1 MAEPKHEQNLARWA
15 REGRA
20 GSEPVAAATVLLLR
34 DGADGLET
42 LMLRKNSK
50 IAFGGM
56 WVFPGGRV
64 DDADRSGLHDADDL
78 AHARIA
84 AVREAEEE
92 TGLIVKPHEMVPF
105 SHWTPPAITPRRFLT
120 WFFAAAAPDGSV
132 TIDQGEIHES
142 QWMSPRAAIE
152 RRDAGEI
159 EVAPPTFVS
168 LFELA
173 GWRDVGTALDALQA
187 RVPERF
193 ETRIAVKD
201 DGPIALWHGD
211 AGYGEGDP
219 DLEGPRHRLHMNR
232 PAWHYERTQHP
243 SAPSDAPGSVPR
255 PDAGAD
261 ED

>member
-1 MAEPKHEQNLARWA
+1 MTEPKHADNLARWA

-34 DGADGLET
+34 DGSDGLET

-64 DDADRSGLHDADDL
+64 DDSDRTGLHDADDL

-173 GWRDVGTALDALQA
+173 GWRDVGTALDELQA

-193 ETRIAVKD
+193 ETRIHVAD
-201 DGPIALWHGD
+201 TGPVAIWQGD
-211 AGYGEGDP
+211 AGYRADDP
-219 DLEGPRHRLHMNR
+219 EQAGARHRLVMGKQRWRYLRH
-232 PAWHYERTQHP
+232 
-243 SAPSDAPGSVPR
+243 D
-255 PDAGAD
+255 
-261 ED
+261 